1 MHTLK
6 IQNLPAEI
14 NAIYQDTV
22 QMENSAVEAI
32 VKKLLNIIEH
42 LAAENDAQKI
52 QIQELR
58 DEINR
63 LKGEQGK
70 PDVKANKKKD
80 GDISSE
86 AERKEAEAN
95 ANKDVATINQESPEE
110 TSGKK
115 KKRKREPKLAKIK
128 IDREEI
134 CYLNKDGLP
143 DDLISKG
150 YVPFVVQNI
159 IIKSDNVKYLREV
172 YYWLSAHKTYLGD
185 LPQGVKNQGEYGPG
199 IRTLIPVLKTECL
212 MTEKRIIG
220 FCQNFGVRI
229 SATYLSQQWTGGYD
243 MFHQERSDLYRSGIE
258 ASQYVQIDDTSVRIN
273 GTNQYCQVVCSPLF
287 TAYFTTPKKDRLSVL
302 DVLTDF
308 APPQY
313 LYNQQAQEL
322 LDIFKLAAK
331 ARVAIDA
338 CVPFDVVM
346 NEIEFKANLNT
357 LNSLGPRQ
365 RIHFI
370 EACAIAHYQQQT
382 EFPIIDK
389 LLADDAPQFK
399 LLTQWLGLCWVHDGR
414 HYKKLKPIVPI
425 HQSALTDFRN
435 RYWAYYTELLKFKR
449 EPTLEK
455 KLSLAIEFTELFS
468 TTTGYEDLDDRI
480 AKTLAKNSE
489 LLLALDFPQ
498 LPLHNNEAEL
508 GARVQARVRDV
519 SYQTRSDSG
528 TKIKDTFMT
537 INQTAKK
544 LGVSFYD
551 YVHDRVTG
559 LFKLPSLADLI
570 LQKAQPLPA

>member
-1 MHTLK
+1 
-6 IQNLPAEI
+6 
-14 NAIYQDTV
+14 
-22 QMENSAVEAI
+22 MENSATQAI
-32 VKKLLNIIEH
+32 VKKLLNIIER
-42 LAAENDAQKI
+42 LAGENDTQKI
-52 QIQELR
+52 ELQELR

-95 ANKDVATINQESPEE
+95 ANKDAATGHDE
-110 TSGKK
+110 TADDTSSKK
-115 KKRKREPKLAKIK
+115 KKRKREPKLANIK

-143 DDLISKG
+143 DDLIAKG
-150 YVPFVVQNI
+150 YEPVVVQNI
-159 IIKSDNVKYLREV
+159 IIKSDNVRYLREA
-172 YYWLSAHKTYLGD
+172 YYSPSTHKTYLGD
-185 LPQGVKNQGEYGPG
+185 LPPEVKNQGEYGPE

-220 FCQNFGVRI
+220 FFQNFGIRM

-243 MFHQERSDLYRSGIE
+243 RFHQEKSDLYRSGIE
-258 ASQYVQIDDTSVRIN
+258 ASDYVQIDDTSARVN

-338 CVPFDVVM
+338 SVPFDVVM
-346 NEIEFKANLNT
+346 NETEFKAYLSNLD
-357 LNSLGPRQ
+357 SLGSRQ
-365 RIHFI
+365 SIRLT

-399 LLTQWLGLCWVHDGR
+399 RLTQWLGLCWVHDGR

-425 HQSALTDFRN
+425 YQSALTDFRG
-435 RYWAYYTELLKFKR
+435 RYWAYYTQLLKFKR

-480 AKTLAKNSE
+480 AKTLAKNIE
-489 LLLALDFPQ
+489 LLLVLDFPQ
-498 LPLHNNEAEL
+498 LPLHNNESEL
-508 GARVQARVRDV
+508 AARVQARVRDV
-519 SYQTRSDSG
+519 SYQTRSDAG
-528 TKIKDTFMT
+528 TKIKDAFMSV
-537 INQTAKK
+537 NQTAKK
-544 LGVSFYD
+544 VGMSFYD

-559 LFKLPSLADLI
+559 RYQLPSLADLI
-570 LQKAQPLPA
+570 TQKAQPLPV